1 MARTST
7 AEITVLECH
16 RKAVSS
22 PAGGRAG
29 AEGNRVV
36 GADGARPDGDVHDWV
51 RRSLDVDALL
61 DGGGGKT
68 GVYHCVVCQMCVR
81 MARPLAFLFSRTGS
95 LQPGCLGTTN
105 CSKANRYGTPHRLP
119 GVQPLS

>member
-1 MARTST
+1 MV
-7 AEITVLECH
+7 EIAVLERC

-51 RRSLDVDALL
+51 RRSLDVDSIP
-61 DGGGGKT
+61 DGGGSKT
-68 GVYHCVVCQMCVR
+68 GVYHC
-81 MARPLAFLFSRTGS
+81 G
-95 LQPGCLGTTN
+95 
-105 CSKANRYGTPHRLP
+105 
-119 GVQPLS
+119 